1 MTVKE
6 LKTNNMAGATAGIL
20 GGGNTAGNQQSGGG
34 IFGASGILDRIKA
47 AQRAQLEGAK
57 GGGGIGEAMM
67 NAAAGASG
75 GARVKTNMAAEK
87 MAGGT
92 VPTHGEEAHTGG
104 AGPVGRKSAPLFY
117 KMKASGAKYKNNP
130 INKNFGDAEA
140 RGFAPTKMSTFGV
153 GSKEKQG
160 GVGSEM
166 EPPLKLMGLVKG
178 KVNKELESPAGQM
191 FAKAAMGGV

>member
-6 LKTNNMAGATAGIL
+6 LKKKNNMAIGTAAATAGGMSSGNQKP
-20 GGGNTAGNQQSGGG
+20 GGGSGWGG
-34 IFGASGILDRIKA
+34 IGKVMEAMQAAKA
-47 AQRAQLEGAK
+47 AQQAQAA
-57 GGGGIGEAMM
+57 EA
-67 NAAAGASG
+67 G
-75 GARVKTNMAAEK
+75 GARVKTNMAAQK

-104 AGPVGRKSAPLFY
+104 AGPVGRPAAPLFY
-117 KMKASGAKYKNNP
+117 KMKASGAKYNNSP
-130 INKNFGDAEA
+130 INKNFGDAKA

-166 EPPLKLMGLVKG
+166 EPPLNLMGLVKK

-191 FAKAAMGGV
+191 AAKAAMGGV